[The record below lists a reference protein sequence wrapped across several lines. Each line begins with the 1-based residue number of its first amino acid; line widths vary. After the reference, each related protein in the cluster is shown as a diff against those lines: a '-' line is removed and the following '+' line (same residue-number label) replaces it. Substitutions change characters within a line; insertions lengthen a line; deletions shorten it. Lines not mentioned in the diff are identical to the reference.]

1 MKHAII
7 SLCLIAGICMNLS
20 AAVGKHELIYK
31 LRGKG
36 SVSVIDCRRDG
47 TPSDF
52 AEAIT
57 VIKKTL
63 AIVISNKVGQAFTM
77 ANASDQLVKSGGSV
91 AVFIAD
97 DPTLP
102 MTLTASE
109 AKWSLVN
116 AAKLKADNPP
126 PQKFAR
132 RLSLLVARQCYRILG
147 SDESKGVDTCFHS
160 VFDLA
165 DLDSIT
171 SYDITMAPQ
180 ISLNEV
186 MELRGIEVPEYGTY
200 EDACELGIA
209 PKPTNDVQRAIW
221 EKVHAPPKTPLKIKF
236 DPAMQKG
243 KVTK

>member
-1 MKHAII
+1 MKLFA
-7 SLCLIAGICMNLS
+7 SVVLALVSMTTFADVS
-20 AAVGKHELIYK
+20 KAELIYK
-31 LRGKG
+31 LKGKG
-36 SVSVIDCRRDG
+36 SVAIIDCRDNG
-47 TPSDF
+47 AAEDF
-52 AEAIT
+52 GESIA

-63 AIVISNKVGQAFTM
+63 AIVISNKVGRAFTL
-77 ANASDQLVKSGGSV
+77 ANASDQLARSGASV
-91 AVFIAD
+91 SVFIVN
-97 DPTLP
+97 DPVLP

-116 AAKLKADNPP
+116 AAKLKVDNPP

-132 RLSLLVARQCYRILG
+132 RLSLLVVRQCYRILG
-147 SDESKGVDTCFHS
+147 SDESKGVDTCFHT
-160 VFDLA
+160 VFDLP

-200 EDACELGIA
+200 EDACELGVA
-209 PKPTNDVQRAIW
+209 PKPTNAVQRAIW

-236 DPAMQKG
+236 DPAAQKG